1 MCNTCWL
8 SLKKAYDLREQWLK
22 NEKLLVKYVQDFEK
36 PVSCE
41 NIVKV
46 AGYINGISG
55 EFVVFI
61 VLYVVIVI

>member
-8 SLKKAYDLREQWLK
+8 SLKKAYDFREQWLK

-46 AGYINGISG
+46 AEYINGVTG
-55 EFVVFI
+55 RF
-61 VLYVVIVI
+61 